1 MGHAETRCFH
11 CGESIPPGAD
21 FTLELD
27 GEAYPMC
34 CAGCRA
40 VADLIF
46 HSGLDR
52 YYRFRQ
58 GESRRAG
65 DDLQRER
72 SAWAACD
79 QNESLWG
86 EARTDGN
93 REVLLQTEGI
103 HCAACA
109 WLIRNRLGGA
119 PGVHEV
125 HVDIASGYTSI
136 VWDPQETRLS
146 ELAMGLYGLGYKP
159 HLPLAGA
166 EELARQQE
174 RKQSL
179 RRLGI
184 AGLGM
189 MQVMM
194 YAVALYAGD
203 AQGIGPAT
211 ERFLEWVSLLVTTPV
226 LLYSGRIFF
235 EGAWRSLRGG
245 RPGMDV
251 PVALAIGI
259 AYTASCVNFF
269 DGSGEV
275 WFDSVVMFI
284 FFLLVGRHVEMSL
297 RHRNL
302 QSGAVLARLLP
313 EWAERVGPEGT
324 ETVLAGDLRAQ
335 DRARVRVGEAF
346 PADGTILEGETEV
359 NEALLTGESF
369 PRVKRPGSSVVA
381 GSINLVQ
388 PVVIQVSTAGRDST
402 VSALGR
408 LLDRAR
414 GCRDSTSLLAEKY
427 ATWFIVAVLAIAA
440 VAGAWWYLH
449 DASRMLGVVLAVL
462 VVSCPCALSLAAPS
476 TIAAASRALLKRGVI
491 LTRGGALEVLAGIRQ
506 VLFDKTGT
514 LTSGHPR
521 IASLR
526 LNEAR
531 HGLSR
536 ERILDIAA
544 ALETASAHPLAH
556 AFRKPG
562 QLPEVSNARVEA
574 GRGVRG
580 QVDGVDYRIGSPG
593 FAGPETGEAS
603 PARGGIWLADPDG
616 WLAAFEIR
624 DGLREGARE
633 AVDYFARHGI
643 HPTIA
648 SGDHR
653 DSVCEVATRLAIS
666 DWHADLDPADKLA
679 VLARIKAGGGR
690 TLAIGDG
697 VNDAPLLAAADVSIA
712 VQGGAELANS
722 AADLILTGRSLDLVR
737 QAHELAVAARRTIAQ
752 NMLWAVSYNATMVPL
767 AFTGLLRPWMAALGM
782 SASSLLVVLNAA
794 RLGRKIPA
802 VETLTA
808 STAAGERP

>member
-1 MGHAETRCFH
+1 
-11 CGESIPPGAD
+11 
-21 FTLELD
+21 
-27 GEAYPMC
+27 MC

-58 GESRRAG
+58 GESRRAS

-72 SAWAACD
+72 TAWAACD

-86 EARTDGN
+86 EVWADGG
-93 REVLLQTEGI
+93 REVLLQSEGI

-109 WLIRNRLGGA
+109 WLIRNRLGSA
-119 PGVHEV
+119 PGVREV

-136 VWDPQETRLS
+136 VWDPDETRLS
-146 ELAMGLYGLGYKP
+146 ELAMALYGLGYKP

-166 EELARQQE
+166 EERARQQE

-203 AQGIGPAT
+203 AQGIGPVT

-226 LLYSGRIFF
+226 LLYSGRTFF

-259 AYTASCVNFF
+259 AYSASCVNFF

-313 EWAERVGPEGT
+313 EWAERVGPDGT
-324 ETVLAGDLRAQ
+324 ETVLAGDLRAR
-335 DRARVRVGEAF
+335 DRVRVRVGEAF
-346 PADGTILEGETEV
+346 PADGTVLEGETEV

-369 PRVKRPGSSVVA
+369 PRAKQPGGSVVA

-388 PVVIQVSTAGRDST
+388 PVVIRVTAAGRDST

-408 LLDRAR
+408 LLEQAR
-414 GCRDSTSLLAEKY
+414 GCRDRTSLLAEKY
-427 ATWFIVAVLAIAA
+427 AAWFIVAVLSVATF
-440 VAGAWWYLH
+440 AGAWWYLH
-449 DASRMLGVVLAVL
+449 DTSRMLEVVLAVL
-462 VVSCPCALSLAAPS
+462 VVSCPCALSLAAPA
-476 TIAAASRALLKRGVI
+476 TIAAASRALLRLGVI
-491 LTRGGALEVLAGIRQ
+491 LTRGGALEALAGVRQ

-514 LTSGHPR
+514 LTSGRPR
-521 IASLR
+521 ISAVR

-531 HGLSR
+531 HDLGR

-562 QLPEVSNARVEA
+562 HLPRVENARFEA
-574 GRGVRG
+574 GRGVSGRI
-580 QVDGVDYRIGSPG
+580 DGVDYRIGSAA
-593 FAGPETGEAS
+593 FAGPETAGS
-603 PARGGIWLADPDG
+603 STARGGIWLADTDG
-616 WLAAFEIR
+616 WLATFEIR

-633 AVDYFARHGI
+633 AVDYFVQQGI
-643 HPTIA
+643 CPTIA

-653 DSVCEVATRLAIS
+653 DSVRDVATRLGIS
-666 DWHADLDPADKLA
+666 DWHGNMDPNDKLA
-679 VLARIKAGGGR
+679 VLAAIKDDGGP

-697 VNDAPLLAAADVSIA
+697 INDAPLLAAADVSIA

-722 AADLILTGRSLDLVR
+722 AADLILTGRSLRLVR
-737 QAHELAVAARRTIAQ
+737 QAHALAIAARRTIAQ
-752 NMLWAVSYNATMVPL
+752 NMLWAVGYNVTMVPL
-767 AFTGLLRPWMAALGM
+767 AFAGLLRPWMAALGM

-802 VETLTA
+802 VAPLTA
-808 STAAGERP
+808 SGVSGDRP